1 MGTLLY
7 LAAHCGWRPGG
18 ITTPW
23 APRLTRLHGGRRTRS
38 KSRSSCPALVSSPSL
53 PPSLPF
59 SLPLSLARSLA
70 GAEARQRMRRV
81 LRVLRVLRVWLISV
95 YAGGDLEGYVWVRG
109 KVWNAV
115 EDGEGKLEV
124 ELLVNDD
131 TPISVKGM
139 PMFHLRKIPVPVAK
153 KAKIVTVSSF

>member
-1 MGTLLY
+1 MYYGDFTLLGST
-7 LAAHCGWRPGG
+7 LRMAAWRHYDPVG
-18 ITTPW
+18 
-23 APRLTRLHGGRRTRS
+23 APPDSAARGEKDEVQVT
-38 KSRSSCPALVSSPSL
+38 KLVSSSGFLSL
-53 PPSLPF
+53 PPSLPL

-70 GAEARQRMRRV
+70 GAEARQRMR
-81 LRVLRVLRVWLISV
+81 RVLRVLRVWLISV